1 MATVYVEITS
11 NYSRTVWNDNG
22 ETNYVIGDRVEYDD
36 GSKNVIFVCIADNN
50 STTTP
55 DENTSNWVKAGSEE
69 YPFLVCDVISSHGV
83 CNLDDTTRTIGEYSL
98 CPYAHSAHGT
108 NFAIEAA
115 GSQGE
120 VILGDGEYRWT
131 RTKVQSFIYS
141 DFNNVNIKA
150 KNRLKAYIRG
160 TFTRYLNAAR
170 AEDLVFVNE
179 NGTHQSLVFGSYS
192 GTPSQLISC
201 LITQESPSFKLYP
214 IKQDLSSSISNNYS
228 GARPIAGLNEGSVI
242 KNCVF
247 DFSYVGPSYWFNI
260 NTSCVIENN
269 TFYAR
274 FKDAQYS
281 ALQSTGGTIFKNNI
295 FYYKYLQNT
304 LTDQNFANEN
314 TVFQGDNVVYVE
326 NPVSAAGGSIINHAD
341 TTTVD
346 PQFIDAENG
355 DFSLRPNSPLI
366 GGLQSESTNNNY
378 YLQPGNPYNGD
389 GSQKDASAMTADG
402 DPGPFNDFKEILA
415 AEVPYGSKI
424 IILNGTY
431 NWTDALGK
439 SSSNVN
445 STNWEDYTLAGYN
458 YVAETSGQVIFD
470 GQNHYNSVF
479 VYKPFGGTPGAGVY
493 MDLDTTFTGIQF
505 NNIASSSYDF
515 RCQITSHSGA
525 AGQGSCTFINCDF
538 LNWIIPLN
546 TSWAGGGRYVG
557 EFSSSF
563 HWKGCNISIAID
575 TGSAGLFSGEDNLQK
590 NSQHG
595 DWSIENCTFYIHHG
609 ITTFNG
615 RNAPNGTYF
624 PLARVFSGY
633 DQSGTLFKNNIV
645 FNGTDGGAAKLGP
658 SSLTSLPKVE
668 NNALVGFDDEP
679 IFQDR
684 LAEFNNILNIDPL
697 FVNPDNNDFRLRSN
711 SPLIRGIETSSLLPT
726 DAFYVDFDDG
736 NDSNDGKTLENAFAT
751 ISAAHDASIHLDTII
766 IVNKTVS
773 LSANLTLPAGRK
785 YRPLDKCTIDGADTH
800 HILITDSAGLDTHVT
815 GFNFKRLRDTK
826 ALIDFSGSDDSSLI
840 TFQNC
845 VIEGLLTGTKSS
857 AIGGASDSCRSAREG
872 SLIKGC
878 SFDVGWSS
886 STITTGGNSCGF
898 VAVDKTDLI
907 SCTFRAKDITPLNN
921 TSLFLVGTGGYG
933 AWSHGPPI
941 GPVEVKNC
949 IVHGNDRMN
958 YGNGGGGGGDLGFT
972 SNARVTTASA
982 NYVIHSCC
990 LYAIKGDPM
999 AINNSTNLFFR
1010 GTVKGDRNIPTES
1023 VEDTVTIDPELVD
1036 PENGDF
1042 RLRPSSKLIGE
1053 SR

>member
-1 MATVYVEITS
+1 MAAVYIQPGTGTGSGTLEDPYFYSELSTAEIS
-11 NYSRTVWNDNG
+11 
-22 ETNYVIGDRVEYDD
+22 
-36 GSKNVIFVCIADNN
+36 
-50 STTTP
+50 
-55 DENTSNWVKAGSEE
+55 AGSGGTILFTDGVYEFTGDAE
-69 YPFLVCDVISSHGV
+69 LKADGVVYKSQNHLGATLKRNVPGGANTVIVSDPA
-83 CNLDDTTRTIGEYSL
+83 N
-98 CPYAHSAHGT
+98 
-108 NFAIEAA
+108 AA
-115 GSQGE
+115 GSIIEGFYIQDLH
-120 VILGDGEYRWT
+120 IAFFPANDPAAT
-131 RTKVQSFIYS
+131 NIPKAI
-141 DFNNVNIKA
+141 NIKQHDTA
-150 KNRLKAYIRG
+150 S
-160 TFTRYLNAAR
+160 
-170 AEDLVFVNE
+170 
-179 NGTHQSLVFGSYS
+179 SLATSVITKS
-192 GTPSQLISC
+192 GD
-201 LITQESPSFKLYP
+201 E
-214 IKQDLSSSISNNYS
+214 SNNYRFS
-228 GARPIAGLNEGSVI
+228 VEGSEFKYI
-242 KNCVF
+242 APALDYIRPFSRCSSGDMKNCTVYM
-247 DFSYVGPSYWFNI
+247 DLSAATGISNRLSAHWRSLENTILSSNNSLNNPI
-260 NTSCVIENN
+260 NYAQSATNCA
-269 TFYAR
+269 FYNMG
-274 FKDAQYS
+274 S
-281 ALQSTGGTIFKNNI
+281 INETGGINNI
-295 FYYKYLQNT
+295 ST
-304 LTDQNFANEN
+304 
-314 TVFQGDNVVYVE
+314 
-326 NPVSAAGGSIINHAD
+326 NPL
-341 TTTVD
+341 
-346 PQFIDAENG
+346 FIDADNG
-355 DFSLRPNSPLI
+355 DLRLRPNSPLI
-366 GGLQSESTNNNY
+366 GGVQSESTNNNY

-389 GSQKDASAMTADG
+389 GSQKDASAMAADG
-402 DPGPFNDFKEILA
+402 DPGPFNDFKEIVA
-415 AEVPYGSKI
+415 ADVPYGSTI
-424 IILNGTY
+424 VILNGTY

-697 FVNPDNNDFRLRSN
+697 FVAPDNNDFRLRSN

-773 LSANLTLPAGRK
+773 LSANLTFPAGRK

-958 YGNGGGGGGDLGFT
+958 YGNGGGSGGNLGFT
-972 SNARVTTASA
+972 SNSRVTTASA